1 MAVLGK
7 IRSRGALLMGII
19 GLGIFAFIAEEAVR
33 SCESTRNNARQQ
45 VGEVLGE
52 KIDVNDF
59 QKLVDEYSEV
69 IKMQQGAEA
78 LNDEQLNQVK
88 DMVWNTFVQT
98 KIVENEAEK
107 LGLRVT
113 DAEMQN
119 VLKDGTNPMLL
130 QTPFVNQQTGRFD
143 ASALQK
149 FLAEYNTQKSANPQM
164 ARQYESIYKYWTFIE
179 KTLRQQLLAQKYQSL
194 LAHCILSNPVEAKM
208 AFNEE
213 NQENQVELAAFPYS
227 SIQDDK
233 VQVTESDL
241 KSKYDELK
249 PRFQQYVESRDI
261 KYVDVQVTPS
271 QADKAALQK
280 EFAGYAKEL
289 SAADDPA
296 NIVRKSS
303 SLVNYTGVPVAKSA
317 FPSDIAAKLDSM
329 SVGQTTGVINSRM
342 DNTLNVIRLISKQ
355 QLPDS
360 VQYRQIQVGGATAAA
375 AHKSADSIYAAL
387 NGGADFE
394 AIAKKYGQTGQKTW
408 MTTQQYQGAPSI
420 DNDTKNY
427 INSLNTMSVNETK
440 NIVLPQ
446 GNIIVQVLDRKGLI
460 EKYVAAVIKKSI
472 VFSNDTYRMA
482 YNKFSSFVSA
492 NQTAD
497 DIFKN
502 ASKNG
507 YKVQEAKDVTTSQ
520 HYLANIH
527 GTRDALKWLFE
538 AKEGDVSQ
546 MYPCGDN
553 DHLLVAVLTKIN
565 HAGYRSLDDPQV
577 KEIIKAEVLKD
588 KKAEMLM
595 AKLEGVNNLNVART
609 KGGKVSNVSQI
620 TFAAPVFVT
629 TTGAS
634 EPALSGAVYA
644 TAKGKFSSK
653 PVKGNAGV
661 YVFRVESKTMRP
673 EKFDARAMEQKLRQK
688 SMQYAG
694 NFMNELYIKA
704 DVVDN
709 RYLFF

>member
-113 DAEMQN
+113 DTEMQN

-538 AKEGDVSQ
+538 AKEGEVSQ

>member
-1 MAVLGK
+1 
-7 IRSRGALLMGII
+7 
-19 GLGIFAFIAEEAVR
+19 
-33 SCESTRNNARQQ
+33 
-45 VGEVLGE
+45 
-52 KIDVNDF
+52 
-59 QKLVDEYSEV
+59 
-69 IKMQQGAEA
+69 
-78 LNDEQLNQVK
+78 
-88 DMVWNTFVQT
+88 
-98 KIVENEAEK
+98 
-107 LGLRVT
+107 
-113 DAEMQN
+113 
-119 VLKDGTNPMLL
+119 
-130 QTPFVNQQTGRFD
+130 
-143 ASALQK
+143 
-149 FLAEYNTQKSANPQM
+149 
-164 ARQYESIYKYWTFIE
+164 
-179 KTLRQQLLAQKYQSL
+179 
-194 LAHCILSNPVEAKM
+194 M

-387 NGGADFE
+387 NAGADFE

-408 MTTQQYQGAPSI
+408 MTTQQYQGAPSM

-440 NIVLPQ
+440 NIILPQ

-497 DIFKN
+497 NIYKN
-502 ASKNG
+502 AAKNG

-538 AKEGDVSQ
+538 AKEGEVSQ

-595 AKLEGVNNLNVART
+595 AKLEGINNLNATKT
-609 KGGKVSNVSQI
+609 KGGKVSNISQI

-661 YVFRVESKTMRP
+661 YVFRVENKTMRP
-673 EKFDARAMEQKLRQK
+673 GKFDARSMEQKLRQK

>member
-113 DAEMQN
+113 DTEMQN

-271 QADKAALQK
+271 QADKTALQK

-387 NGGADFE
+387 NAGADFE

-408 MTTQQYQGAPSI
+408 MTTQQYQGAPSM

-440 NIVLPQ
+440 NIILPQ

-497 DIFKN
+497 GIFKN
-502 ASKNG
+502 AAKNG

-538 AKEGDVSQ
+538 AKEGEVSQ

-553 DHLLVAVLTKIN
+553 DHLLVAILTKIN

-595 AKLEGVNNLNVART
+595 AKLEGVNNLNAAKT

-661 YVFRVESKTMRP
+661 YVFRVENKTMRP
-673 EKFDARAMEQKLRQK
+673 GKFDARSMEQKLRQK

>member
-113 DAEMQN
+113 DTEMQN

-303 SLVNYTGVPVAKSA
+303 SLVNYTGIPVAKSA

-360 VQYRQIQVGGATAAA
+360 VQYRQIQVGGATAAV

-387 NGGADFE
+387 NAGADFE

-408 MTTQQYQGAPSI
+408 MTTQQYQGAPSM

-538 AKEGDVSQ
+538 AKEGEVSQ

-595 AKLEGVNNLNVART
+595 AKLEGVNNLNAAKT

-661 YVFRVESKTMRP
+661 YVFWVESKTMRP
-673 EKFDARAMEQKLRQK
+673 GKFDARAMEQKLRQK

>member
-113 DAEMQN
+113 DTEMQN

-271 QADKAALQK
+271 QADKTALQK

-342 DNTLNVIRLISKQ
+342 DNTLNVLRLISKQ

-387 NGGADFE
+387 NAGADFE

-408 MTTQQYQGAPSI
+408 MTTQQYQGAPSM

-502 ASKNG
+502 AAKNG

-538 AKEGDVSQ
+538 AKEGEVSQ

-595 AKLEGVNNLNVART
+595 AKLEGVNNLNAAKA

-661 YVFRVESKTMRP
+661 YVFRVENKTMRP
-673 EKFDARAMEQKLRQK
+673 GKFDARSMEQKLRQK

>member
-113 DAEMQN
+113 DTEMQN

-329 SVGQTTGVINSRM
+329 SVGQTTGVINSRI

-387 NGGADFE
+387 NAGANFE

-408 MTTQQYQGAPSI
+408 MTTQQYQGAPSM

-502 ASKNG
+502 AAKNG

-538 AKEGDVSQ
+538 AKEGEVSQ

-595 AKLEGVNNLNVART
+595 AKLEGINNLNAAKT

-661 YVFRVESKTMRP
+661 YVFRVENKTMRP
-673 EKFDARAMEQKLRQK
+673 GKFDARSMEQKLRQK

>member
-1 MAVLGK
+1 
-7 IRSRGALLMGII
+7 
-19 GLGIFAFIAEEAVR
+19 
-33 SCESTRNNARQQ
+33 
-45 VGEVLGE
+45 
-52 KIDVNDF
+52 
-59 QKLVDEYSEV
+59 
-69 IKMQQGAEA
+69 
-78 LNDEQLNQVK
+78 
-88 DMVWNTFVQT
+88 
-98 KIVENEAEK
+98 
-107 LGLRVT
+107 
-113 DAEMQN
+113 
-119 VLKDGTNPMLL
+119 
-130 QTPFVNQQTGRFD
+130 
-143 ASALQK
+143 
-149 FLAEYNTQKSANPQM
+149 
-164 ARQYESIYKYWTFIE
+164 
-179 KTLRQQLLAQKYQSL
+179 
-194 LAHCILSNPVEAKM
+194 
-208 AFNEE
+208 
-213 NQENQVELAAFPYS
+213 
-227 SIQDDK
+227 
-233 VQVTESDL
+233 
-241 KSKYDELK
+241 
-249 PRFQQYVESRDI
+249 
-261 KYVDVQVTPS
+261 
-271 QADKAALQK
+271 
-280 EFAGYAKEL
+280 
-289 SAADDPA
+289 
-296 NIVRKSS
+296 
-303 SLVNYTGVPVAKSA
+303 
-317 FPSDIAAKLDSM
+317 
-329 SVGQTTGVINSRM
+329 
-342 DNTLNVIRLISKQ
+342 
-355 QLPDS
+355 
-360 VQYRQIQVGGATAAA
+360 
-375 AHKSADSIYAAL
+375 
-387 NGGADFE
+387 
-394 AIAKKYGQTGQKTW
+394 
-408 MTTQQYQGAPSI
+408 
-420 DNDTKNY
+420 
-427 INSLNTMSVNETK
+427 MSVNETK

-482 YNKFSSFVSA
+482 YNRFSSFVSA

-502 ASKNG
+502 AAKNG

-538 AKEGDVSQ
+538 AKEGEVSQ

-595 AKLEGVNNLNVART
+595 AKLEGVNNLNAAKT

-661 YVFRVESKTMRP
+661 YVFRVENKTMRP
-673 EKFDARAMEQKLRQK
+673 GKFDARAMGQKLRQK
-688 SMQYAG
+688 SMHYAG
-694 NFMNELYIKA
+694 NFMNELYTKA

>member
-387 NGGADFE
+387 NAGADFE

-408 MTTQQYQGAPSI
+408 MTTQQYQGAPSM

>member
-113 DAEMQN
+113 DTEMQN

-271 QADKAALQK
+271 QADKTALQK
-280 EFAGYAKEL
+280 EFTGYAKEL
-289 SAADDPA
+289 SAAGDPA

-329 SVGQTTGVINSRM
+329 SVGQTTGVINSRI

-387 NGGADFE
+387 NAGADFE

-408 MTTQQYQGAPSI
+408 MTTQQYQGAPSM

-502 ASKNG
+502 AAKNG

-538 AKEGDVSQ
+538 AKEGEVSQ

-595 AKLEGVNNLNVART
+595 AKLEGVNNLNAAKT

-673 EKFDARAMEQKLRQK
+673 GKFDARAMEQKLRQK

>member
-113 DAEMQN
+113 DTEMQN

-149 FLAEYNTQKSANPQM
+149 FLVEYNTQKSANPQM

-271 QADKAALQK
+271 QADKTALQK

-387 NGGADFE
+387 NAGADFE

-408 MTTQQYQGAPSI
+408 MTTQQYQGAPSM

-497 DIFKN
+497 DIYKN
-502 ASKNG
+502 AAKNG
-507 YKVQEAKDVTTSQ
+507 YKVQEAKDVTNSQ
-520 HYLANIH
+520 HNLANIH

-538 AKEGDVSQ
+538 AKEGEVSQ

-565 HAGYRSLDDPQV
+565 HAGYRSLDDSQV

-595 AKLEGVNNLNVART
+595 AKLEGVNNLNAAKT

-644 TAKGKFSSK
+644 TAQGKFSSK

-673 EKFDARAMEQKLRQK
+673 GKFDARAMEQKLRQK